1 MADTTPRW
9 GLARVHGRSMLPTL
23 RDGDRL
29 LLDYRCPPSPGRIA
43 VVGLPDGTVAVK
55 RLDHL
60 AEDGWWVS
68 RDNPSEGVDSWSL
81 GAPVT
86 QVRAIAVARMWPRP
100 TLLSLTLLPWKLRSC
115 LMLKRF

>member
-60 AEDGWWVS
+60 AEDGWWVI

-100 TLLSLTLLPWKLRSC
+100 TLLGRCAKMDRW
-115 LMLKRF
+115 